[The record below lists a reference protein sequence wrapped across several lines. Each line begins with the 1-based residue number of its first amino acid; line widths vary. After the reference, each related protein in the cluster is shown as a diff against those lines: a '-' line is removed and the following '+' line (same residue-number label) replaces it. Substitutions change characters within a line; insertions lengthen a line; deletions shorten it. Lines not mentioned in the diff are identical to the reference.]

1 MGKRVGLLLLIGL
14 TLSPSRASADI
25 TAFFGITPTPATRVA
40 KGIAVGAG
48 LLIVA
53 FEFEYS
59 NTNEDEVELAPG
71 LRTGMG
77 NVLLQ
82 TPLAIGGFQP
92 YVTVGGG
99 AYRETIGER
108 QETSFAGNVGGG
120 VKISIAGPL
129 RLRLD
134 YRVFNLSGDPLES
147 RVHRIYAGANLKF

>member
-25 TAFFGITPTPATRVA
+25 TAFFGTTPTPATRVA

-120 VKISIAGPL
+120 VKISVAGPL